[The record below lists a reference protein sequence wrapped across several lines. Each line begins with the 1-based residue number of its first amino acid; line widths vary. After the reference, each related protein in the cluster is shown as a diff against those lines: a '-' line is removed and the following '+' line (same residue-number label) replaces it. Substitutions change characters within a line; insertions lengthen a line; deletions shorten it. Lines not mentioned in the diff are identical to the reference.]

1 MNIDP
6 FSIKLNNIYVERD
19 YIHVYDINDN
29 KNVIKGYGYVK
40 KLILQ
45 ERSRY
50 GRSIRL
56 TFR

>member
-1 MNIDP
+1 MNIGP

-40 KLILQ
+40 N
-45 ERSRY
+45 
-50 GRSIRL
+50 
-56 TFR
+56 